1 MEQTKNAAVFIPNG
15 ATRVLVCV
23 DRCCAEE
30 PAGRWYN
37 PFLPHPVRFESVM
50 QLLCGME
57 ELYNELSF
65 PQPSF
70 CPRGWRDDA
79 RQRERCRKR
88 PKEVKR
94 YMSDEIFK
102 EKRGEKATFVVQVQF
117 RQNATWQGTVTWA
130 EKSETRSF
138 RSTLELLRLM
148 DQSLGEQQDPLA
160 EAAD

>member
-1 MEQTKNAAVFIPNG
+1 
-15 ATRVLVCV
+15 
-23 DRCCAEE
+23 
-30 PAGRWYN
+30 
-37 PFLPHPVRFESVM
+37 M

-130 EKSETRSF
+130 EKNETRHF